1 MTWRDQLTR
10 DQMSDAQDFEAF
22 GDSVVLKSYLY
33 GDAGISSDLGES
45 PSVPTVEWAPPTRY
59 CDQPMDWRTRLVG
72 LGGTTAMLS
81 LVAAAGTLGW
91 HVAENV
97 NVSPSPPVVVNLR
110 SFEAPPEPVREVP
123 EGPEKFERQEAK
135 PEPKPDVVIPTPLI
149 RLSVPSAALQDMPE
163 PTIEIVDPGPTVSET
178 TAPKSIAAPQGR
190 QVSNDAK
197 ATWEALV
204 LAHLEKYRRY
214 PARAR
219 AARQQGVT
227 RIRFTMN
234 RAGRILSAE
243 IARKSGFFAL
253 DQAAL
258 GTLRRAEPLPAI
270 PEGMPDEVELTVPVE
285 FFIR

>member
-1 MTWRDQLTR
+1 MRRDQLAHGR
-10 DQMSDAQDFEAF
+10 ISDTQDFEPF
-22 GDSVVLKSYLY
+22 SDHIVMKSYAY
-33 GDAGISSDLGES
+33 GDARISHES
-45 PSVPTVEWAPPTRY
+45 TETPPTLAVEWMPPTRY
-59 CDQPMDWRTRLVG
+59 CDQPMDWRTRLAG
-72 LGGTTAMLS
+72 LSGTTATLG
-81 LVAAAGTLGW
+81 LAAAVGMLGW

-97 NVSPSPPVVVNLR
+97 IVSPSPPVVVNLR
-110 SFEAPPEPVREVP
+110 SFEAPPEPAREVP
-123 EGPEKFERQEAK
+123 EGPEKVERQEAK
-135 PEPKPDVVIPTPLI
+135 PEPKPDVVIPEPLI
-149 RLSVPSAALQDMPE
+149 RLPIPSAAVQDMPE
-163 PTIEIVDPGPTVSET
+163 PTIKIVDPGPTVSEA

-190 QVSNDAK
+190 QVSNDVK

-227 RIRFTMN
+227 HIRFTMN

-258 GTLRRAEPLPAI
+258 ATLRRAEPLPAI

>member
-1 MTWRDQLTR
+1 MTWRDQLAR
-10 DQMSDAQDFEAF
+10 DQMSDAQDPEAI
-22 GDSVVLKSYLY
+22 GDYVVLKSYLY
-33 GDAGISSDLGES
+33 GDARISPDLGES
-45 PSVPTVEWAPPTRY
+45 PLAPAVEWTPPTRY

-72 LGGTTAMLS
+72 LGGTTAMLA
-81 LVAAAGTLGW
+81 LVAAAGMLGW

-97 NVSPSPPVVVNLR
+97 IVSPSPPVVVNLR
-110 SFEAPPEPVREVP
+110 SFEAPPEPAREVP
-123 EGPEKFERQEAK
+123 EGPEKVERQEAK
-135 PEPKPDVVIPTPLI
+135 PEPKPDVVIPEPLI
-149 RLSVPSAALQDMPE
+149 RLPAPSAAVQDMPK
-163 PTIEIVDPGPTVSET
+163 PNIEIVDPGPTVSEA

-204 LAHLEKYRRY
+204 LAHLEKHRRY

-227 RIRFTMN
+227 HIRFTMN

-258 GTLRRAEPLPAI
+258 ATLRRAEPLPAI